1 MLRLA
6 VLLLLLANAGYF
18 AWTQGLLR
26 AWGLAPLPVSE
37 PQRLQQQIRPE
48 SLRLLRPDEIGR
60 LQGQVSAASRT
71 ECLLA
76 GPIDE
81 PAQLAGLRQ
90 ALEPWPA
97 GSWSLEPAVVPAS
110 WIVYL
115 GRYASVEHAARKKAE
130 LRRIGVSFEALA
142 EPDLEPGIA
151 LGRFASE
158 AAAGEQRRAL
168 AERGVRSAEVVQER
182 PERRG
187 QLLKLAAVDE
197 RLRPRLD
204 QLRPTLHAIK
214 LRPCS

>member
-26 AWGLAPLPVSE
+26 AWGLAPLQVSE

-48 SLRLLRPDEIGR
+48 SLRLLRSDEIGR
-60 LQGQVSAASRT
+60 LQGQLSSAASRT

-81 PAQLAGLRQ
+81 PQLAGLRQ

-110 WIVYL
+110 WIVYM

-130 LRRIGVSFEALA
+130 LRQIGVSFEALA
-142 EPDLEPGIA
+142 EPALEPGIA
-151 LGRFASE
+151 LGRFVSE
-158 AAAGEQRRAL
+158 AAAGEQLRAL

-204 QLRPTLHAIK
+204 LLRPTLNAIK